1 MPLLDQYAETPVS
14 LQLISGTLAL
24 GIEPSAG
31 CLEFYFVLFVVSGNL
46 QISWNLKELR
56 SKTSFEIT
64 ALSYTALSETSLTS
78 SAFILCCGIR
88 YKCHW

>member
-14 LQLISGTLAL
+14 LQLISETLAL

-46 QISWNLKELR
+46 QISRNPKELR
-56 SKTSFEIT
+56 SKTYFGIT
-64 ALSYTALSETSLTS
+64 ALTFCVRHLNAIKSTVGRQWT
-78 SAFILCCGIR
+78 
-88 YKCHW
+88 

>member
-46 QISWNLKELR
+46 QIS
-56 SKTSFEIT
+56 
-64 ALSYTALSETSLTS
+64 
-78 SAFILCCGIR
+78 
-88 YKCHW
+88 